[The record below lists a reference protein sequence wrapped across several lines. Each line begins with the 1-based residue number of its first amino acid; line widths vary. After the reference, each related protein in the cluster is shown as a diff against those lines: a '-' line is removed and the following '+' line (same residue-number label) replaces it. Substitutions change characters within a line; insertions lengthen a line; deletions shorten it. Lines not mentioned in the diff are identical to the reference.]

1 MENKLNNKI
10 IIEVKNL
17 TKSFNETMVLNDI
30 NFKLFEGESLAV
42 IGASGSGKSVLLK
55 NIIGLLS
62 PDKGSIKINNVEMV
76 GLKRSVK
83 EKILLDLG
91 ITFQHGALFDSLQNW
106 ENIVF
111 KVKNKEKLTDKDAK
125 ELALSIIKRLGLN
138 SEILDLYPSEISG
151 GMQKRVAIAR
161 AICGNPKVLLF
172 DEPTSGLDPVTGSL
186 INKLIKSAVKTV
198 GGSAIT
204 ITHDMA
210 SVCKVAD
217 KVILIDKQTIS
228 WSGTPK
234 EMLKSDN
241 AQIKDFIRSNS
252 NFTGFDFEGSNFSVI
267 IDTLAY
273 NTYINAFNANL
284 IANESFLDSATIR
297 ENVVSLARNIG
308 MCPVQKLLQ
317 SLQLKLE
324 I

>member
-1 MENKLNNKI
+1 MENKSNNKI

-17 TKSFNETMVLNDI
+17 TKSFNETIVLNDI
-30 NFKLFEGESLAV
+30 NFKLFEGESLAI

-186 INKLIKSAVKTV
+186 IDKLIKSAVKTV

-210 SVCKVAD
+210 SVCKIAD

-241 AQIKDFIRSNS
+241 AQIKDFIKSTN
-252 NFTGFDFEGSNFSVI
+252 
-267 IDTLAY
+267 
-273 NTYINAFNANL
+273 
-284 IANESFLDSATIR
+284 
-297 ENVVSLARNIG
+297 
-308 MCPVQKLLQ
+308 PKLF
-317 SLQLKLE
+317 

>member
-1 MENKLNNKI
+1 MKNKLNNKT

-17 TKSFNETMVLNDI
+17 TKTFNDTMVLNNI
-30 NFKLFEGESLAV
+30 NFKLLEGESLAI

-55 NIIGLLS
+55 NIIGLLK
-62 PDKGSIKINNVEMV
+62 PDKGSIKINGVEMV
-76 GLKRSVK
+76 NLKRSIK

-111 KVKNKEKLTDKDAK
+111 KIRNKEKLSDKDGK
-125 ELALSIIKRLGLN
+125 KLALSIIERLGLN
-138 SEILDLYPSEISG
+138 SEILTLYPSEISG

-161 AICGNPKVLLF
+161 AICGDPKVLLF

-186 INKLIKSAVKTV
+186 IDKLIKTAVKTV

-210 SVCKVAD
+210 SVCRIAD
-217 KVILIDKQTIS
+217 KVILIDKQTIA
-228 WSGTPK
+228 WSGTP
-234 EMLKSDN
+234 EDMLKAN
-241 AQIKDFIRSNS
+241 NPKIKDFIKSTN
-252 NFTGFDFEGSNFSVI
+252 
-267 IDTLAY
+267 
-273 NTYINAFNANL
+273 
-284 IANESFLDSATIR
+284 
-297 ENVVSLARNIG
+297 
-308 MCPVQKLLQ
+308 PKLF
-317 SLQLKLE
+317 

>member
-1 MENKLNNKI
+1 MKNKLNNKT

-17 TKSFNETMVLNDI
+17 TKSFNDTMVLNNI
-30 NFKLFEGESLAV
+30 NFKLLEGESLAI

-55 NIIGLLS
+55 NIIGLLK
-62 PDKGSIKINNVEMV
+62 PDKGSIKINGGEMV
-76 GLKRSVK
+76 NLKRSIK

-111 KVKNKEKLTDKDAK
+111 KIRNKENLSNKIAK

-138 SEILDLYPSEISG
+138 SEILTLYPSEISG

-161 AICGNPKVLLF
+161 AICGDPKVLLF

-186 INKLIKSAVKTV
+186 IDKLIKTAVKTV

-210 SVCKVAD
+210 SVCRIAD
-217 KVILIDKQTIS
+217 KVILIDKQTIA
-228 WSGTPK
+228 WSGPP
-234 EMLKSDN
+234 EDMLKAN
-241 AQIKDFIRSNS
+241 NPKIKDFIKSTN
-252 NFTGFDFEGSNFSVI
+252 
-267 IDTLAY
+267 
-273 NTYINAFNANL
+273 
-284 IANESFLDSATIR
+284 
-297 ENVVSLARNIG
+297 
-308 MCPVQKLLQ
+308 PKLF
-317 SLQLKLE
+317 

>member
-1 MENKLNNKI
+1 MENKLNNKT

-30 NFKLFEGESLAV
+30 NFKLFEGESLAI

-55 NIIGLLS
+55 NIIGLLA

-186 INKLIKSAVKTV
+186 IDKLIKSAVKTV

-241 AQIKDFIRSNS
+241 AQIKEFIKSTN
-252 NFTGFDFEGSNFSVI
+252 
-267 IDTLAY
+267 
-273 NTYINAFNANL
+273 
-284 IANESFLDSATIR
+284 
-297 ENVVSLARNIG
+297 
-308 MCPVQKLLQ
+308 PKLF
-317 SLQLKLE
+317 

>member
-1 MENKLNNKI
+1 MENKSNNKI

-76 GLKRSVK
+76 DLKRSVK

-172 DEPTSGLDPVTGSL
+172 DEPTSGLDPVTCRL
-186 INKLIKSAVKTV
+186 IDKLLKSAVKTV

-241 AQIKDFIRSNS
+241 AQIKDFIKSTN
-252 NFTGFDFEGSNFSVI
+252 
-267 IDTLAY
+267 
-273 NTYINAFNANL
+273 
-284 IANESFLDSATIR
+284 
-297 ENVVSLARNIG
+297 
-308 MCPVQKLLQ
+308 PKLF
-317 SLQLKLE
+317 

>member
-1 MENKLNNKI
+1 MENKSNNKI

-30 NFKLFEGESLAV
+30 NFKLFEGESLAI

-76 GLKRSVK
+76 DLKRSVK

-186 INKLIKSAVKTV
+186 IDKLIKSAVKTV

-241 AQIKDFIRSNS
+241 AQIKDFIKSTN
-252 NFTGFDFEGSNFSVI
+252 
-267 IDTLAY
+267 
-273 NTYINAFNANL
+273 
-284 IANESFLDSATIR
+284 
-297 ENVVSLARNIG
+297 
-308 MCPVQKLLQ
+308 PKLF
-317 SLQLKLE
+317 

>member
-1 MENKLNNKI
+1 MENKSNNKI

-30 NFKLFEGESLAV
+30 NFKLFEGESLAI

-62 PDKGSIKINNVEMV
+62 PDKGSIKINNLEMV
-76 GLKRSVK
+76 GLKRSLK

-151 GMQKRVAIAR
+151 GMQKRIAIAR

-186 INKLIKSAVKTV
+186 IDKLIKSAVKTV

-234 EMLKSDN
+234 EMLKTDN
-241 AQIKDFIRSNS
+241 AQIKDFIKSTN
-252 NFTGFDFEGSNFSVI
+252 
-267 IDTLAY
+267 
-273 NTYINAFNANL
+273 
-284 IANESFLDSATIR
+284 
-297 ENVVSLARNIG
+297 
-308 MCPVQKLLQ
+308 PKLF
-317 SLQLKLE
+317 

>member
-1 MENKLNNKI
+1 MENKSNNKI

-17 TKSFNETMVLNDI
+17 TKSFNETMVLNNI
-30 NFKLFEGESLAV
+30 NFRLFEGESLAI

-186 INKLIKSAVKTV
+186 IDKLIKSAVKTV

-241 AQIKDFIRSNS
+241 AQIKDFIKSTN
-252 NFTGFDFEGSNFSVI
+252 
-267 IDTLAY
+267 
-273 NTYINAFNANL
+273 
-284 IANESFLDSATIR
+284 
-297 ENVVSLARNIG
+297 
-308 MCPVQKLLQ
+308 PKLF
-317 SLQLKLE
+317 

>member
-1 MENKLNNKI
+1 MENKSNNKI

-186 INKLIKSAVKTV
+186 IDKLIKSAVKTV

-241 AQIKDFIRSNS
+241 AQIKDFIKSTN
-252 NFTGFDFEGSNFSVI
+252 
-267 IDTLAY
+267 
-273 NTYINAFNANL
+273 
-284 IANESFLDSATIR
+284 
-297 ENVVSLARNIG
+297 
-308 MCPVQKLLQ
+308 PKLF
-317 SLQLKLE
+317 

>member
-1 MENKLNNKI
+1 MQNKLNNKT
-10 IIEVKNL
+10 IIEVTNL
-17 TKSFNETMVLNDI
+17 TKSFKETMVLNDI
-30 NFKLFEGESLAV
+30 NFKLFKGESLAI

-76 GLKRSVK
+76 DLARSIK
-83 EKILLDLG
+83 ENILLDLG

-111 KVKNKEKLTDKDAK
+111 KIKNKEKLNDKDAK

-138 SEILDLYPSEISG
+138 SEILNLYPSEISG

-186 INKLIKSAVKTV
+186 IDKLIKTAVKTV

-210 SVCKVAD
+210 SVCRIAD
-217 KVILIDKQTIS
+217 KVILIDGLTIS
-228 WSGTPK
+228 WSGTPE

-241 AQIKDFIRSNS
+241 AQIKDFIKSTN
-252 NFTGFDFEGSNFSVI
+252 
-267 IDTLAY
+267 
-273 NTYINAFNANL
+273 
-284 IANESFLDSATIR
+284 
-297 ENVVSLARNIG
+297 
-308 MCPVQKLLQ
+308 PKLF
-317 SLQLKLE
+317 

>member
-17 TKSFNETMVLNDI
+17 TKSFNETMVSNDI
-30 NFKLFEGESLAV
+30 NFKLFEGESLAI

-186 INKLIKSAVKTV
+186 IDKLIKSAVKTV

-241 AQIKDFIRSNS
+241 AQIKDFIKSTN
-252 NFTGFDFEGSNFSVI
+252 
-267 IDTLAY
+267 
-273 NTYINAFNANL
+273 
-284 IANESFLDSATIR
+284 
-297 ENVVSLARNIG
+297 
-308 MCPVQKLLQ
+308 PKLF
-317 SLQLKLE
+317 

>member
-1 MENKLNNKI
+1 MKNKFNNKV

-17 TKSFNETMVLNDI
+17 TKGFNDTMVLNNI
-30 NFKLFEGESLAV
+30 NFKLFEGESLAI

-55 NIIGLLS
+55 NIIGLLT
-62 PDKGSIKINNVEMV
+62 PDKGSIKINGLEMV
-76 GLKRSVK
+76 NLKRSAK
-83 EKILLDLG
+83 EKVLLDLG
-91 ITFQHGALFDSLQNW
+91 ITFQHGALFDSLKNW

-111 KVKNKEKLTDKDAK
+111 KIRNKEKLSDKDGK
-125 ELALSIIKRLGLN
+125 KLALSIIERLGLN
-138 SEILDLYPSEISG
+138 SEILTLYPSEISG

-161 AICGNPKVLLF
+161 AICGDPKVLLF

-186 INKLIKSAVKTV
+186 IDKLIKTAVKTV

-210 SVCKVAD
+210 SVCRIAD

-234 EMLKSDN
+234 EMLKSN
-241 AQIKDFIRSNS
+241 NPKIKDFIKSTN
-252 NFTGFDFEGSNFSVI
+252 
-267 IDTLAY
+267 
-273 NTYINAFNANL
+273 
-284 IANESFLDSATIR
+284 
-297 ENVVSLARNIG
+297 
-308 MCPVQKLLQ
+308 PKLF
-317 SLQLKLE
+317 

>member
-1 MENKLNNKI
+1 MENKSNNKI

-62 PDKGSIKINNVEMV
+62 PDKGSIKINNIEMV

-186 INKLIKSAVKTV
+186 IDKLIKSAVKTV

-241 AQIKDFIRSNS
+241 AQIKDFIKSTN
-252 NFTGFDFEGSNFSVI
+252 
-267 IDTLAY
+267 
-273 NTYINAFNANL
+273 
-284 IANESFLDSATIR
+284 
-297 ENVVSLARNIG
+297 
-308 MCPVQKLLQ
+308 PKLF
-317 SLQLKLE
+317 